1 MDVTMHHTAAPHEN
15 PVFKHEPLDHTKP
28 SIRLIHLLPSLS
40 PAGKIQC
47 FITHAT
53 VDAEYIC
60 LSYRWGD
67 PDPSSNILI
76 DGKVFAIR
84 QNLFDFLA
92 TARENY
98 AFSTPTS
105 LGPYWIDALCIDQ
118 SNVLER
124 NHQVLQMGTIY
135 TNALR
140 VDVWLGTM
148 IWDRRALVPVLQKA
162 KATEIEWK
170 TFTDN
175 KDRLIQR
182 VFDND
187 YWTRAW
193 IVQEVALARQVTLW
207 LGAASIGLSAMV
219 QGLDYICYSDKEMQS
234 RLIFRLGRSWQ
245 KESYKNKNLVHLLD
259 YFRDQQ
265 CSDVRD
271 RVFSLLSLVC
281 GDGKDLGVDYH
292 ISRAEL
298 AAEVLRQC
306 QGSLCFCTALL
317 VAQTLELGTTD
328 PLVVKPDRRLLPCL
342 EFCIEY
348 ISSSSA
354 FLPGAESQSR
364 KWPAGFSFSDTCE
377 SVTLFPARLNRYL
390 TYWVDTGPVEQPP
403 SQKDGVVF
411 RPAEG
416 WENIYIVRISLPFL
430 ATMIEHPVDIC
441 VHAKSETSR
450 SGLPAGYP
458 RICYASDHMEQPG
471 TAESSSQRTRD
482 EVVQSVP
489 KRERRPEK
497 NDGWFREGAVQWA
510 PKRKRRRV
518 E

>member
-1 MDVTMHHTAAPHEN
+1 MDVTVHHTAAQNESAY
-15 PVFKHEPLDHTKP
+15 FKHDPLDHTKP
-28 SIRLIHLLPSLS
+28 SIRLVHLLPSLS
-40 PAGKIQC
+40 PNGRIQC
-47 FITHAT
+47 SVMQST
-53 VDAEYIC
+53 VDADYIC
-60 LSYRWGD
+60 LSYRWGN
-67 PDPSSNILI
+67 PAPSKKISI
-76 DGKVFAIR
+76 DGKDFAIR
-84 QNLFDFLA
+84 QNLFDFLTA
-92 TARENY
+92 ARENH
-98 AFSTPTS
+98 ASSTPAT

-124 NHQVLQMGTIY
+124 NHQVRQMGTIY

-140 VDVWLGTM
+140 VYVWLGMM
-148 IWDRRALVPVLQKA
+148 IWDRRTLVPVLKKA
-162 KATEIEWK
+162 KATENEWR

-175 KDRLIQR
+175 KDVLIQR
-182 VFDND
+182 VLDND

-207 LGAASIGLSAMV
+207 LGAASIGLSSMV
-219 QGLDYICYSDKEMQS
+219 QGLDYICYADKEIQS

-245 KESYKNKNLVHLLD
+245 KEFYKNKSLVHLLD

-271 RVFSLLSLVC
+271 RIFSLLSLVT
-281 GDGKDLGVDYH
+281 GDGRDLKVNYH
-292 ISRAEL
+292 VSRAEL

-317 VAQTLELGTTD
+317 VVQTLELGTTD
-328 PLVVKPDRRLLPCL
+328 LLCVKPDRRLLPCL

-348 ISSSSA
+348 ISASSA

-390 TYWVDTGPVEQPP
+390 KYWIHTGPVEQPL

-430 ATMIEHPVDIC
+430 ATMITHSVDIC
-441 VHAKSETSR
+441 VHAKSESAR

-471 TAESSSQRTRD
+471 TAEPSSQWTRD
-482 EVVQSVP
+482 DAVQSVP
-489 KRERRPEK
+489 KRKRRPEK
-497 NDGWFREGAVQWA
+497 NDGWFREDAVQWS
-510 PKRKRRRV
+510 PKRKNRRV